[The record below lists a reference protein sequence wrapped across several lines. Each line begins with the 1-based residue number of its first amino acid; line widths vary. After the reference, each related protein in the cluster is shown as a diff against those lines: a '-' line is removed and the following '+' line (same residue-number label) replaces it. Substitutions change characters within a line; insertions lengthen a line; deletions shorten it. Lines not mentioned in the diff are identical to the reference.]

1 MRRLWTVVV
10 ISCAVVWLAA
20 STSVEAQQKGGGAKP
35 AALKNPVPPTPANLK
50 LGQADYGQY
59 CRQCHGLRGK
69 GDGPLAPKNPK
80 PADFSDDK
88 WDHGPTDGDLYTLIL
103 NGAPPRPGQKES
115 EMKPM
120 KGTLMPTQIW
130 QVINFIRTFGPKP
143 APASAPAKK

>member
-1 MRRLWTVVV
+1 MRGAWTVV
-10 ISCAVVWLAA
+10 IIGCAVVWLAV
-20 STSVEAQQKGGGAKP
+20 STPLEAQQKGGGAKA
-35 AALKNPVPPTPANLK
+35 AALKNPVPATPANLK
-50 LGQADYGQY
+50 AGQAVYGQY

-88 WDHGPTDGDLYTLIL
+88 WDHGSTDGELYTLIL

-130 QVINFIRTFGPKP
+130 QVINFIRTFGPKA
-143 APASAPAKK
+143 APAAPAKK

>member
-1 MRRLWTVVV
+1 MRAAVV
-10 ISCAVVWLAA
+10 IIACVLVCLVA
-20 STSVEAQQKGGGAKP
+20 SIEAQRGNPK
-35 AALKNPVPPTPANLK
+35 AAAMKNPVAATATSLK
-50 LGQADYGQY
+50 AGQAVYGQY

-88 WDHGPTDGDLYTLIL
+88 WDHGSTDGELYTLIL

-120 KGTLMPTQIW
+120 KGTLTPTQIW
-130 QVINFIRTFGPKP
+130 QVVNFIRTFGPKA
-143 APASAPAKK
+143 APATKAAPAAPAKK